1 MEVILLE
8 KIINLGML
16 GHKVKV
22 KPGYARNYLIPQGK
36 ALPATR
42 ENLAIFE
49 SRRLELEKTQGEK
62 LTYAQ
67 TRAAKLKDLVVIIAG
82 KVGMEG
88 KLFGSVN
95 AADIAKAVTTASGV
109 EVMKQE
115 VQLPYGPLRLVGEYN
130 ITLHFHPDVEAIVK
144 IQVIPEA

>member
-8 KIINLGML
+8 KITNLGML
-16 GHKVKV
+16 GHTVRV

-67 TRAAKLKDLVVIIAG
+67 TRATKLKDLVVIIAG
-82 KVGMEG
+82 KVGVEG

-95 AADIAKAVTTASGV
+95 AAEIAKAVTTAAGV
-109 EVMKQE
+109 DIMKQE
-115 VQLPYGPLRLVGEYN
+115 VRLPYGPLRLVGEYQVS
-130 ITLHFHPDVEAIVK
+130 LHLHPDVEAVIK